1 MLNLNK
7 VTVFIG
13 PKSHFELQVTE
24 RLEDYSTLSEIVEV
38 LIAISNT
45 TWHKVEG
52 QETPKQK
59 QPTYK
64 NLVCFSDEFNG
75 ISENLLLSFF
85 SRISKLNIENVYM
98 QNPPQKI
105 YEQAKE
111 LKINFKKIEYKYNQL
126 TEENL
131 IDINDKFELNIIG
144 QREAKKEILISL
156 VPLLNAGKSKPVV
169 IMLYGPTGVGKTE
182 TAKFIGEILGG
193 KFFRQQ
199 LSMFQN
205 QRAHNFLFGGEQG
218 TDSLSYELVNRE
230 SNVILLDEFDKVDPS
245 LYSAFYEVFDE
256 GIFKDVLY
264 KVNLKNSII
273 ICTSNFRNLNDF
285 KKTLGA
291 SIYSRF
297 DNFIEY
303 KPLSI
308 EDKMKI
314 INLKIDELLNS
325 QKEED
330 KKKIRRDIIFKIMIG
345 RLDKLDNVREINKD
359 IEKLISLQL
368 LDAILK
374 K

>member
-1 MLNLNK
+1 MNLNK

-24 RLEDYSTLSEIVEV
+24 KLEDYSTLSEIVEV

-273 ICTSNFRNLNDF
+273 ICTSNFRNLNDI

-291 SIYSRF
+291 PIYSRF

-330 KKKIRRDIIFKIMIG
+330 KEKIRRDIIFKIMIG
-345 RLDKLDNVREINKD
+345 RLDKVDNVREINKD